1 MKRNRNSQRFA
12 FSLVEISIVCVVLLV
27 LLVPVFTLMSRGS
40 SNTIRNRNEII
51 AQQYASNLIAYCN
64 AVPFNDEYLV
74 ETEGKSVTEITVNN
88 KIEKV
93 EENFT
98 RTLSVKNFTNDVTG
112 SNYKLVSVKVEWQQ
126 PGEAKKRSVI
136 LSGLVTEQ

>member
-1 MKRNRNSQRFA
+1 MKKNRNSQRFA

-74 ETEGKSVTEITVNN
+74 ETEGKSVTEITV
-88 KIEKV
+88 
-93 EENFT
+93 T